1 MCLAIPSL
9 ITSIDGNHQGIVD
22 VLGVTRSASFDLT
35 PDAKVG
41 DYVLLHAG
49 FSIEIV
55 SEEDAKETLDIIEQ
69 FSDLVGDDLAILQG
83 ESTKKDGA
91 DDTSLPTVGEMA

>member
-1 MCLAIPSL
+1 MCLAIPSQ
-9 ITSIDGNHQGIVD
+9 IVSIDANRQGVVN

-35 PDAKVG
+35 PEAKVG

-55 SEEDAKETLDIIEQ
+55 SEEDAKDTLDIIGQ
-69 FSDLVGDDLAILQG
+69 FSDLIADDLASLQG
-83 ESTKKDGA
+83 EEGTSGGTGA
-91 DDTSLPTVGEMA
+91 ISLPVAGEMA